1 VLVIS
6 RLAILKVNGD
16 RFRLLRISGKIWSR
30 QTCLLQTNGGDARP
44 LGEDVRRLYQHR
56 IGVAKI
62 ANRGSHL
69 IQLVSKLTTVAIL
82 YFGAKATIAG
92 DPALS
97 RSNPRRSMIEITEYE
112 AGLD

>member
-1 VLVIS
+1 M
-6 RLAILKVNGD
+6 RD
-16 RFRLLRISGKIWSR
+16 RWEKMFADY
-30 QTCLLQTNGGDARP
+30 TNIELD
-44 LGEDVRRLYQHR
+44 
-56 IGVAKI
+56 VAKI

-82 YFGAKATIAG
+82 YFGAKAMIAG

-97 RSNPRRSMIEITEYE
+97 RSNPRRSMIGITEYE